1 MAMTQK
7 PGMRTKYTP
16 LQKNG
21 TSPTPVVATGKR
33 EFRPN
38 PEELGKHSYGKE
50 I

>member
-1 MAMTQK
+1 MTQK
-7 PGMRTKYTP
+7 LGTRTKYTP

-38 PEELGKHSYGKE
+38 LEELGKLGYG
-50 I
+50 